1 MLSVI
6 RIFKQINIM
15 KKTFLE
21 YYKQI
26 LCKVSFDIN
35 LLKKEYQKAV
45 VSLNTNELLDLNHWL
60 ENKGYTPNLL
70 LIKA

>member
-1 MLSVI
+1 
-6 RIFKQINIM
+6 M
-15 KKTFLE
+15 KKTFLK